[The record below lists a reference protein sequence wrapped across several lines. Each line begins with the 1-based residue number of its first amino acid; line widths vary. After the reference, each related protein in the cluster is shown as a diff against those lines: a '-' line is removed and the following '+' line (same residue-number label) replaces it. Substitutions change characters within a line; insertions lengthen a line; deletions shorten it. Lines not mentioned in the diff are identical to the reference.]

1 MAFWYATAKMMP
13 PRGVRVRVLWDG
25 RVFEAALVVRPGKR
39 FETCWL
45 TQHKGAAVYL
55 PLNLEERIAVSR
67 RVLQEERPRPWLG
80 FQGVASDDPDFWR
93 PVDAATWRMPLPS
106 AAFEWDEKEA
116 PRMWAERSSFEAVD
130 AALLAAE
137 MEGDREAARGCGA
150 SPEPPPERQWW
161 LDPLAVT
168 HSPPGSV
175 TPREAEGRLM
185 RAFIA
190 ERWVSGDGP
199 GWLSDG
205 GDDLPPLRIE
215 PTGKDQDDMLTAL
228 SWLHGLRADDEQV
241 LRLRGQTPA
250 LTWRAIGTAMKISH
264 EGARNLYRDAL
275 ALVTEAANGKVT
287 AHAASVRRDLEA
299 VREANRRFK
308 RGSAEL

>member
-1 MAFWYATAKMMP
+1 
-13 PRGVRVRVLWDG
+13 
-25 RVFEAALVVRPGKR
+25 
-39 FETCWL
+39 
-45 TQHKGAAVYL
+45 
-55 PLNLEERIAVSR
+55 
-67 RVLQEERPRPWLG
+67 
-80 FQGVASDDPDFWR
+80 
-93 PVDAATWRMPLPS
+93 
-106 AAFEWDEKEA
+106 
-116 PRMWAERSSFEAVD
+116 
-130 AALLAAE
+130 